1 VVILGRWDGRPVAL
15 SVKPN
20 SLTISVDEPAEADVF
35 SYDLE
40 GRLWTAMLDG
50 VSYRRGLDGR
60 MVAKW
65 REQGDV
71 RQRRWLAQDEAL
83 AIEERARRTVDAFR
97 AALAAGEVELNHP
110 LPPHGEASS
119 ENIAAFDRARSI
131 GDAARYF
138 EVYKPVG
145 ILPPDQYMAV
155 VLQLTEGC
163 SFNTCTFCDF
173 YRDRPF
179 RIKSPGEFRRH
190 AHEVRDFLG
199 RGLSLRRT
207 IFLGDANSLVTP
219 MKLLLPLLDIVHETY
234 DVEALGGMYAFLDGF
249 SGDKKRPRD
258 YAVLRERGMERV
270 YVGME
275 SGSEP
280 LLQFLKKPGRPAD
293 MVNAVRAMK
302 KGGVAVG
309 VIALLG
315 AGGQQYS
322 DAHIGG
328 TVEALNAMPLDM
340 DDIIYF
346 SDLVVG
352 DDIQYARD
360 AAQAGLKPL
369 SAEERVA
376 QQRAIERQLT
386 FSGARGTPHI
396 SRYDIREFIY

>member
-20 SLTISVDEPAEADVF
+20 SLTISVDEPAEAQVF

-65 REQGDV
+65 REGGDD

-83 AIEERARRTVDAFR
+83 GIEERARRTVDAFY
-97 AALAAGEVELNHP
+97 AALRGGEVTLNRP
-110 LPPHGEASS
+110 LPRHGEAAFES
-119 ENIAAFDRARSI
+119 IAAFDRVRSMQ
-131 GDAARYF
+131 DAARYF

-179 RIKSPGEFRRH
+179 RIKPPDEFRAH
-190 AHEVRDFLG
+190 AQAVRDFLG

-219 MKLLLPLLDIVHETY
+219 MKTLLPLIEIVHEVY

-249 SGDKKRPRD
+249 SGEKKRPRD
-258 YAVLRERGMERV
+258 YAALHERGLERV

-275 SGSEP
+275 SGDEA
-280 LLQFLKKPGRPAD
+280 LLRFLKKPGRPAD
-293 MVNAVRAMK
+293 MVNAVRGMK
-302 KGGVAVG
+302 RGGVAVG
-309 VIALLG
+309 VIVLLG

-322 DAHIGG
+322 DAHISG

-340 DDIIYF
+340 DDIVYF

-360 AAQAGLKPL
+360 AAQAGLNPL
-369 SAEERVA
+369 SAAERIA
-376 QQRAIERQLT
+376 QQAAIEQQLE
-386 FSGARGTPHI
+386 FSGAGGTPHI

>member
-1 VVILGRWDGRPVAL
+1 VVILGRWDGKPVAL

-20 SLTISVDEPAEADVF
+20 SLTISIDEPAKADVF

-83 AIEERARRTVDAFR
+83 AIEERARRTVDAFYT
-97 AALAAGEVELNHP
+97 ALAAGEVEMNRP
-110 LPPHGEASS
+110 LPQHGEAAF
-119 ENIAAFDRARSI
+119 ENIAAFDRARSTR
-131 GDAARYF
+131 DAARYF

-179 RIKSPGEFRRH
+179 RIKPPDEFRQH
-190 AHEVRDFLG
+190 AHEVHDFLG

-258 YAVLRERGMERV
+258 YAALRERGMERA

-280 LLQFLKKPGRPAD
+280 LLRFLKKPGRPAD

-322 DAHIGG
+322 DAHISG

-360 AAQAGLKPL
+360 AAQAGLSPL
-369 SAEERVA
+369 SAEERIA
-376 QQRAIERQLT
+376 QQQAIERQLT

>member
-1 VVILGRWDGRPVAL
+1 VVILGRWDGKPVAL

-20 SLTISVDEPAEADVF
+20 SLTISVDEPAKADVF

-83 AIEERARRTVDAFR
+83 AIEERARRTVDAFY
-97 AALAAGEVELNHP
+97 AALHGSEVELNRP
-110 LPPHGEASS
+110 LPRYGEAAF
-119 ENIAAFDRARSI
+119 EAIAAFDRARSI
-131 GDAARYF
+131 RDAARYF

-179 RIKSPGEFRRH
+179 RIKPPDEFRQHTR
-190 AHEVRDFLG
+190 EVRDFLG
-199 RGLSLRRT
+199 RGLNLRRT

-219 MKLLLPLLDIVHETY
+219 MKLLLPLLEIVHEVY

-258 YAVLRERGMERV
+258 YAALRERGLERV

-275 SGSEP
+275 SGSEA
-280 LLQFLKKPGRPAD
+280 LLRFLKKPGQPAD

-302 KGGVAVG
+302 KGGVAIG

-322 DAHIGG
+322 ADHIRG

-352 DDIQYARD
+352 NDIQYARD

-376 QQRAIERQLT
+376 QQAAIERQLT